1 MRKWSGKRERELFV
15 NPELN
20 IGSKLQMIDRGKLGR
35 LKIKGAAES
44 SNQNPDDSMN
54 NFSVLHFLPIN

>member
-1 MRKWSGKRERELFV
+1 M
-15 NPELN
+15 
-20 IGSKLQMIDRGKLGR
+20 MDRGKLGR

-44 SNQNPDDSMN
+44 NLNSDDSMN